1 MNLVSRP
8 AGGLISD
15 KIGSR
20 KWTLTVMTGGVGL
33 GYLIM
38 SQIAANWHLAIVII
52 LTMLCAFFV
61 CAAAGATFG
70 IASLIKRE
78 VTGQIAGNIG
88 AYGSVGSVI
97 YATLYSFLPQTVAGN
112 RSFFEVL
119 GIAAVIV
126 CFLCVFILKEPKVIE
141 SKDLPEKAMLVGH

>member
-38 SQIAANWHLAIVII
+38 SQIAPNWHLAIVII

-119 GIAAVIV
+119 GIAAVVV

-141 SKDLPEKAMLVGH
+141 SKDLAEKAILLGH

>member
-1 MNLVSRP
+1 
-8 AGGLISD
+8 
-15 KIGSR
+15 
-20 KWTLTVMTGGVGL
+20 
-33 GYLIM
+33 M
-38 SQIAANWHLAIVII
+38 SQITANWHLAIVMIV
-52 LTMLCAFFV
+52 TMLCAFFV
-61 CAAAGATFG
+61 FATAGATFG

-126 CFLCVFILKEPKVIE
+126 CFLCVFILKEPKVIK
-141 SKDLPEKAMLVGH
+141 SKDLAEEAMLLGH